1 MGMLHEVEGEV
12 TKPTITPD
20 VQRLI
25 DAGLITEA
33 DARKALAEGRAPK
46 LLMEGS

>member
-12 TKPTITPD
+12 TRPALTPE
-20 VQRLI
+20 VQKLI

-46 LLMEGS
+46 LLMEG